1 MFKHQ
6 DNLLVQVQYKFSTSQ
21 EKQMFAANNGQYKY
35 QSLKDYLIGKISS
48 GEYQSGFQV
57 ASEPELCKKF
67 NLSRNTTRQAL
78 QELEKEGYVYRIRG
92 KGTFV
97 KNNTPQ
103 QSRKIALLIY
113 DTAYMT
119 YPVTADLIH
128 GIDEV
133 LCQNDYALD
142 ILAGKRTLQSEQ
154 IGKLTE
160 TYAGFLFGA
169 YQIEE
174 AILNELLA
182 SSRPGLFVKNYL
194 DRYKD
199 HAALIDFEKAGFLAA
214 EHLINHNC
222 HDLGMVYAGED
233 INISRDFANGVRKAA
248 LEYGCRMKQVNQKIC
263 DYTSSLTA
271 GTLAEHFIEAKVD
284 GIVCSADEFAL
295 SLLEDLH
302 TRGVKVP
309 EDIKLTGC
317 NNILRSQISQPALT
331 TVEIP
336 TYKLGK
342 LAAENLLAAI
352 NGGNLEK
359 LPIIEPEL
367 IIRNSS
373 IL

>member
-1 MFKHQ
+1 MPMLCL
-6 DNLLVQVQYKFSTSQ
+6 NTRTTCWYKFSTSQ

-48 GEYQSGFQV
+48 GEYQSGVQV

-78 QELEKEGYVYRIRG
+78 QELEQEGYIYRIRG

-113 DTAYMT
+113 DTAYVT
-119 YPVTADLIH
+119 YPVTAELIR

-133 LCQNDYALD
+133 LCKNDYALD

-169 YQIEE
+169 YQIED

-182 SSRPGLFVKNYL
+182 SARPCLFVKNYL
-194 DRYKD
+194 DCYKD

-214 EHLINHNC
+214 EHLINNNC
-222 HDLGMVYAGED
+222 RDLGMVYAGEE

-248 LEYGCRMKQVNQKIC
+248 LEYGCRLKQANQQVC
-263 DYTSSLTA
+263 AYTSSLTA

-295 SLLEDLH
+295 SLMQDLQN
-302 TRGVKVP
+302 RGVKVP
-309 EDIKLTGC
+309 VDIKLTGC
-317 NNILRSQISQPALT
+317 NNILRSQISTPALT
-331 TVEIP
+331 TLEIP
-336 TYKLGK
+336 TYKLGI
-342 LAAENLLAAI
+342 LAAENLLSAV
-352 NGGNLEK
+352 NGNTQDK
-359 LPIIEPEL
+359 LPVIAPEL
-367 IIRNSS
+367 IIRSS
-373 IL
+373 SQL